1 MVSWETVEGAVE
13 YTVYIYNADGELV
26 KTSSTTGLKL
36 THGSAV
42 KGKTYSYRV
51 VAVHSNTAANS
62 AKSTAVSITS
72 K

>member
-1 MVSWETVEGAVE
+1 ME
-13 YTVYIYNADGELV
+13 YTVYIYNADGDLV
-26 KTSSTTGLKL
+26 TTASAAGLKL

-51 VAVHSNTAANS
+51 VAVHSTTAANS
-62 AKSTAVSITS
+62 AKSIAISIKS